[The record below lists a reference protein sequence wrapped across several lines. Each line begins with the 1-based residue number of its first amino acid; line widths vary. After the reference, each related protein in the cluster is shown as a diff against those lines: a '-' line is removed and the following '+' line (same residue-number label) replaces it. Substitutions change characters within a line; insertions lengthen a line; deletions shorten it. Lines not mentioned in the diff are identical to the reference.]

1 MFTKMHTLR
10 HVYTDDELDL
20 DDDSDLDLPNGS
32 SFTELPDNELNI
44 ADQEGLEYD
53 GQDSDIE
60 DDYEANL
67 GFLDLTKSQVAAL
80 DTKSEF
86 KEALYTSF
94 RWAGR

>member
-44 ADQEGLEYD
+44 AD
-53 GQDSDIE
+53 
-60 DDYEANL
+60 
-67 GFLDLTKSQVAAL
+67 
-80 DTKSEF
+80 
-86 KEALYTSF
+86 
-94 RWAGR
+94 